1 MSRKLVTIIISVS
14 GFFGLYL
21 FSESFSSHIGHDPV
35 RYDEVVGF

>member
-1 MSRKLVTIIISVS
+1 MSPKLVTIIISVS

-21 FSESFSSHIGHDPV
+21 FSESFASHIGHDPV